1 MSNLAGI
8 CPNSKYNW
16 FISQVTPGFQGFP
29 QIWGKSKFSIWG
41 NPPDLGEFTFF
52 NHWFDKED
60 LMILKKNYLKNFL
73 FMSRTWKY
81 IIFQWQYFE
90 NRKNWEKHKKSK
102 PFSRNMGEF
111 PGSFFPPRSGGFY
124 IFYLKNSF
132 LGNPCELSVTWLFTN
147 NWAPI
152 LWLWKESKHM
162 TKYYFISK
170 KN

>member
-1 MSNLAGI
+1 MT
-8 CPNSKYNW
+8 CPWLVHYLFMIFFKLPP
-16 FISQVTPGFQGFP
+16 FFETLQIHLISQVTLSFRGFP

-102 PFSRNMGEF
+102 PFS
-111 PGSFFPPRSGGFY
+111 PRSGGILEIWGNFLKL
-124 IFYLKNSF
+124 IFPQIWGNLHFWSQKFF
-132 LGNPCELSVTWLFTN
+132 LGESL
-147 NWAPI
+147 WAQCH
-152 LWLWKESKHM
+152 LTVYKH
-162 TKYYFISK
+162 
-170 KN
+170 